1 MVRVSRVT
9 AVKAALC
16 FGLVAASASPA
27 FPGAWTLPQGEGQVL
42 ITGSLS
48 AADEAFGGGG
58 SAQSI
63 PRYKKFELQGLIEY
77 GATDR
82 FTLMAIPGL
91 QRVDIDGPAGG
102 QRTGLGYSEFG
113 GRYRF
118 LQNDSWVLSG
128 QTTLRVPG
136 TFEKTN
142 PAAVGYTDPELDAR
156 VLIGHSFSAGAWP
169 AFVDLQLAQRFRSG
183 DPPDEFRVDLSFGVN
198 TAPHW
203 LLLAQSFNVF
213 SEGAGAGLDSYR
225 YHKLQLSVV
234 YEITPAWA
242 VQLGG
247 FTTFAGRNALQENG
261 VILGAGYKF

>member
-1 MVRVSRVT
+1 MRVNPI
-9 AVKAALC
+9 KAAVC
-16 FGLVAASASPA
+16 LVVIAAARPA
-27 FPGAWTLPQGEGQVL
+27 YPGAWTLPEGQGQVL
-42 ITGSLS
+42 VTGSLS
-48 AADEAFGGGG
+48 DAGESFDRGG

-63 PRYKKFELQGLIEY
+63 PHYKKFELQGLIEY
-77 GATDR
+77 GVTDR
-82 FTLMAIPGL
+82 FTLMAMPGL
-91 QRVDIDGPAGG
+91 QHIDIDGPAGG

-118 LQNDSWVLSG
+118 LQGDSWVFSG

-136 TFEKTN
+136 TFENAN

-156 VLIGHSFSAGAWP
+156 ILLGHGFSVGNWP

-183 DPPDEFRVDLSFGVN
+183 DPPDEFRVDVTFGVR

-213 SEGAGAGLDSYR
+213 SEGAGGPGFDSYR
-225 YHKLQLSVV
+225 YHKFQLSAV
-234 YEITPAWA
+234 YEVTPAWA
-242 VQLGG
+242 LQLGG